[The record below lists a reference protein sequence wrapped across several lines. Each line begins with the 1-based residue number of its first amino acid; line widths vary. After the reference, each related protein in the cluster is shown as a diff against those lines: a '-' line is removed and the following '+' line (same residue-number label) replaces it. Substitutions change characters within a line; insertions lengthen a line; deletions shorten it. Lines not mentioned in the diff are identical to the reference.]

1 LKLYQTSLEYKEI
14 KFYAKVIQK
23 EIVSFFNMVLIREFS
38 SKSNK
43 CKISTTQKHIPNFD
57 SNEMKF
63 FLYTL

>member
-1 LKLYQTSLEYKEI
+1 
-14 KFYAKVIQK
+14 
-23 EIVSFFNMVLIREFS
+23 MVLIREFS